1 MGAEISKVS
10 APFLCT
16 LSLMSLKNFMRFY
29 LHFH

>member
-1 MGAEISKVS
+1 MGAEVSGTS

-16 LSLMSLKNFMRFY
+16 LSLMSLKNFIQFY